1 LRVAALA
8 GVRWYWELGDHLS
21 LAAAFEYLAVYG
33 EAGNPTAQVQ
43 WCAAAYALRQSLGAP
58 APVGE
63 LEDVQRQ
70 LAFARAELGDTAFQ
84 TVWAESC
91 ATSVEQLVYAAL
103 NGSPPATPR
112 PHGRG
117 ESLTA
122 REREVACL
130 LADGASDRQIAARLT
145 ITEGTAGLHVHHILA
160 KLGLRSRVQVTHQA
174 AADGVLATS
183 TRAPTRNI

>member
-1 LRVAALA
+1 MRVAALA

-117 ESLTA
+117 ESP
-122 REREVACL
+122 
-130 LADGASDRQIAARLT
+130 
-145 ITEGTAGLHVHHILA
+145 
-160 KLGLRSRVQVTHQA
+160 
-174 AADGVLATS
+174 
-183 TRAPTRNI
+183 RAPYPGETGPAIARSGDPPGGRRRSSGNLHPSADQEHIARAYSDVR